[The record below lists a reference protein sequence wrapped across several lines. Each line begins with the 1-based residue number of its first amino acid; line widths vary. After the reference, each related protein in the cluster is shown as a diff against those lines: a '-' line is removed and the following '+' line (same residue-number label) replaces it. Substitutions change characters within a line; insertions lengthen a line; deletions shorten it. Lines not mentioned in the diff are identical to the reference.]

1 MGEAGDKPYTKAS
14 RLTEAITKGEEMDSK
29 GEEGLKQP
37 LSVVGGRGGQKQTMN
52 REAVELNVSFLQSLH

>member
-1 MGEAGDKPYTKAS
+1 MDCWTRFFFLNYNVGEAGDKPYTKAS

-37 LSVVGGRGGQKQTMN
+37 LSVVGGEGVRSKQ
-52 REAVELNVSFLQSLH
+52 